1 MKMQSKRVFRI
12 WLRINLTIL
21 ASAVLVGVALAQDA
35 PPKMKM
41 TTDIPPDVTT
51 PSKVDTRL
59 GELKFFDGYPDK
71 ETVQTVYDNLDFQ
84 RGVEVFLNTMPGAS
98 LYAMR
103 EGLHSVGVNNHT
115 VLLFETLMDSK
126 SLFLTPNTETVYM
139 IGWLDLKDGPLVV
152 ETPPNTLGFL
162 NDFWFRYII
171 DMGNAGPDKGKG
183 GRFLVLPPGYKGEI
197 PPGYFVAHS
206 STYGVW
212 LGSRGFLI
220 NGDPKPAVESFKKYL
235 RIYPLSQAA
244 NPPETK
250 FVNASGM
257 AFNTIHANNEKF
269 YEEVNEIV
277 QEEPTEAQDPELL
290 GQLMAIGIAKGKP
303 FAPDARMKKI
313 LTDAAAVG
321 NATARAIDFSSRDQN
336 VYFYPGKAW
345 WSPGTEGS
353 YLWLRD
359 GARSLDTRT
368 MMFYVA
374 TGVTPAMFGKM
385 VGVGSQY
392 ALANVDADKNYLDGS
407 KTYKL
412 TLPPK
417 IPAKNFWSIVLYD
430 PQTRSELQTD
440 SRFPSNGSQNP
451 DVKKNSD
458 GSYDVYFGP
467 KAPEGKE
474 GNWIQTV
481 PHKGFFLILR
491 LYGPLPSW
499 FDKTWQPG
507 EIEVLK

>member
-21 ASAVLVGVALAQDA
+21 ASAGLVGVALAQDA

-41 TTDIPPDVTT
+41 TTDIPPDITT

-71 ETVQTVYDNLDFQ
+71 ETVQKVYDNLDFQ

-126 SLFLTPNTETVYM
+126 SLFLTPNTETVYL

-183 GRFLVLPPGYKGEI
+183 GKFLVLPPGYKGEI
-197 PPGYFVAHS
+197 PAGYFVAKS
-206 STYGVW
+206 PTYGVW
-212 LGSRGFLI
+212 LGSRGFLV

-250 FVNASGM
+250 FINASGT

-290 GQLMAIGIAKGKP
+290 GQLMAVGIAKGKP
-303 FAPDARMKKI
+303 FES
-313 LTDAAAVG
+313 
-321 NATARAIDFSSRDQN
+321 TAFIR
-336 VYFYPGKAW
+336 
-345 WSPGTEGS
+345 
-353 YLWLRD
+353 
-359 GARSLDTRT
+359 
-368 MMFYVA
+368 
-374 TGVTPAMFGKM
+374 
-385 VGVGSQY
+385 
-392 ALANVDADKNYLDGS
+392 
-407 KTYKL
+407 
-412 TLPPK
+412 
-417 IPAKNFWSIVLYD
+417 
-430 PQTRSELQTD
+430 
-440 SRFPSNGSQNP
+440 
-451 DVKKNSD
+451 
-458 GSYDVYFGP
+458 
-467 KAPEGKE
+467 
-474 GNWIQTV
+474 
-481 PHKGFFLILR
+481 H
-491 LYGPLPSW
+491 
-499 FDKTWQPG
+499 
-507 EIEVLK
+507 